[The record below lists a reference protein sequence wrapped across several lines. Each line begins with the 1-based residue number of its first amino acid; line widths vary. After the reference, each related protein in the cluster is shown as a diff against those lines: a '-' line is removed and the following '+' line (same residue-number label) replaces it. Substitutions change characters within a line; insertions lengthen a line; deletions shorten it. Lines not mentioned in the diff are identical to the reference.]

1 MRFTLLCEILACGCL
16 AFDVGAAADP
26 PPAPAV
32 ARASA
37 PAEAPSPRVGRVGL
51 IAGKVEFRGAA
62 DAQWSPAAV
71 NDPVATGVAIRSDAQ
86 ARAQLRIG
94 GDTVE
99 VDGGTELG
107 VVKLDPAVVE
117 LALRQGRIAVD
128 VFRRKTGETIEIDM
142 PRGGVWLLQPG
153 RYDIDSG
160 NGERPA
166 HVAVFSGGA
175 HFAGGG
181 GADYRI
187 AAGSTVDVSAASK
200 GPGAATPEP
209 AAADDFTQWCDAH
222 SIDESRLTAPYF
234 VSRDITGYES
244 LDEAGSWRAVANY
257 GEVWSPDK
265 LPADWAPYRDGHW
278 RFLAP
283 WGWTWVDDQPWGF
296 ATMHYG
302 RWFFADGKWSWVPG
316 RVDADA
322 VWAPAVVAFLGTRG
336 VGLSYADG
344 PGPAAAWFPLA
355 PGEIFWP
362 SYTTDLDYI
371 QAINHGA
378 VADLAAIRTDNHG
391 EPAGDIANAHFANRA
406 FASAVP
412 RAVFVGGDPVAPA
425 LVTIPDER
433 LRDAPVIIGSS
444 AIGPPPPPAARV
456 AVAHNRPAT
465 VPLALAA
472 GRHSAWASAV
482 RAAALRSQ
490 RYQQLA
496 RLHFAHRASPE
507 TARPRHGLV
516 LRMARADHG
525 LQRSEAP
532 RKVFVQW

>member
-16 AFDVGAAADP
+16 AFDVGASADP
-26 PPAPAV
+26 PQAPAV
-32 ARASA
+32 ASASA
-37 PAEAPSPRVGRVGL
+37 LAEAPSPRVGRFGL
-51 IAGKVEFRGAA
+51 IAGKIEFRGAA
-62 DAQWSPAAV
+62 DAQWSRAAV

-94 GDTVE
+94 GDTVDL
-99 VDGGTELG
+99 DGGTEIG
-107 VVKLDPAVVE
+107 VVKLGPEGVE

-153 RYDIDSG
+153 RYDIGSG
-160 NGERPA
+160 NGDRPPRI
-166 HVAVFSGGA
+166 AVFTGGA
-175 HFAGGG
+175 HFAGS

-187 AAGSTVDVSAASK
+187 AAGSTVDVSAAGK
-200 GPGAATPEP
+200 GPVAATPEP
-209 AAADDFTQWCDAH
+209 AAADDFAQWCDAH
-222 SIDESRLTAPYF
+222 RIDESRLAVPYF
-234 VSRDITGYES
+234 VSRDVTGYES
-244 LDEAGSWRAVANY
+244 LDDAGSWRSVANY
-257 GEVWSPDK
+257 GEVWSPDTP
-265 LPADWAPYRDGHW
+265 PADWAPYRDGHW

-283 WGWTWVDDQPWGF
+283 WGWTWIDDQPWGF

-302 RWFFADGKWSWVPG
+302 RWLYADGKWSWVPG
-316 RVDADA
+316 RIGADP
-322 VWAPAVVAFLGTRG
+322 VWAPAVVSFLGTRG

-362 SYTTDLDYI
+362 SYTTDLGYI
-371 QAINHGA
+371 RAINGGA
-378 VADLAAIRTDNHG
+378 IADLAAIRTDDNG
-391 EPAGDIANAHFANRA
+391 EPAGDVANTHFANRV

-433 LRDAPVIIGSS
+433 LRDAPVIIGSA
-444 AIGPPPPPAARV
+444 AIGPPLPASARV
-456 AVAHNRPAT
+456 AVAHDRPAT

-482 RAAALRSQ
+482 RAAAVRSQ
-490 RYQQLA
+490 RYQQLS
-496 RLHFAHRASPE
+496 RLHFAHLASPD
-507 TARPRHGLV
+507 TARARHGLV

-525 LQRSEAP
+525 PRRSGAP
-532 RKVFVQW
+532 RRGFVQW